1 VGSKSTFEVD
11 VAHEGLLSIGDLA
24 ERTGVARSAL
34 RYYGEL
40 GLLQPTARQSGQRR
54 YNEGAVAV
62 VGVILLLQD
71 AGFSLGEIRQ
81 IMRPGPARPG
91 SVLWRDLAA
100 SKIKELDDRIAKAQA
115 ARSALGHAVAHH
127 HDDDLLDC
135 PQFLDGVTSA
145 LQGVPLRASHP
156 H

>member
-1 VGSKSTFEVD
+1 VG
-11 VAHEGLLSIGDLA
+11 HEDLLTIGELA

-40 GLLQPTARQSGQRR
+40 ELLHPMARQSGQRR
-54 YNEGAVAV
+54 YDEGAVAV

-71 AGFSLGEIRQ
+71 AGFSLSEIRQ
-81 IMRPGPARPG
+81 IMGPGPARPG
-91 SVLWRDLAA
+91 SDPWRDLAA
-100 SKIKELDDRIAKAQA
+100 SKLAELDDRIAKAQA
-115 ARSALGHAVAHH
+115 ARSALRHALAQH
-127 HDDDLLDC
+127 HDDDVFDC
-135 PQFLDGVTSA
+135 PRFWDGVTGA